1 MLRAFHA
8 GSISAELTAG
18 LRNALNS
25 GTTMQWLVTFY
36 QLIIMKDKHS
46 KHVSEH
52 EHAFPII
59 DLVNEKTSRG

>member
-36 QLIIMKDKHS
+36 QISADY
-46 KHVSEH
+46 
-52 EHAFPII
+52 
-59 DLVNEKTSRG
+59 NEG